1 MRKNLLYV
9 GLDAHKSYSSSGKKA
24 SQEGIWCMEEERA
37 LPEQRFGLNLAF
49 QELFHK

>member
-1 MRKNLLYV
+1 
-9 GLDAHKSYSSSGKKA
+9 
-24 SQEGIWCMEEERA
+24 MEEERA